1 MQKPN
6 KFPGPFA
13 EFGDY
18 TVIPERQPQ
27 PGGGEAN
34 YREGFPVETSFLL
47 TENGKPVSRMDMNGI
62 LNAITTALV
71 YQQAGGMYDWDAT
84 VDYDPPAIVW
94 SAGTQNFYVCLKA
107 NGPSS
112 TVMNPVNDTNENYW
126 RYIGGGKQLQ
136 AALDNKA
143 NKNHTHTASQ
153 ITGLS
158 NSYVSKSDLT
168 VGAKTFSASARR
180 GLYEFTTAVSRDSYG
195 RLTGITMT
203 NSNCTDTDT
212 DVDTDT
218 DSDNDSDTDGGY

>member
-1 MQKPN
+1 MQKPT
-6 KFPGPFA
+6 KLPGAFA
-13 EFGDY
+13 QYGDFN
-18 TVIPERQPQ
+18 VIPERQPQ

-62 LNAITTALV
+62 LNTITNAIL
-71 YQQAGGMYDWDAT
+71 YQQCGGMYDYDST
-84 VDYDPPAIVW
+84 IDYNPPAIVW
-94 SAGTQNFYVCLKA
+94 ASGTQNFYVCLKA

-112 TVMNPVNDTNENYW
+112 TVMNPVNDSNEDYW

-136 AALDNKA
+136 AALDSKA
-143 NKNHTHTASQ
+143 NKNHTHSASQ
-153 ITGLS
+153 ISGLS
-158 NSYVSKSDLT
+158 GTYLT
-168 VGAKTFSASARR
+168 TSEMSVGARSFSASARR
-180 GLYEFTTAVSRDSYG
+180 GLYEFTTSVSRDNYG